1 VLKRTQVLREIASRI
16 VEIDRPHPIRVAID
30 GVDAAGKTTLA
41 RELAPLIEGYGRT
54 VVRASIDGFHNPA
67 SIRYQRGTTSSE
79 GYYQDSFDYRALVEL
94 LLTPLGPGG
103 ALQYRSAIFDYK
115 ADSGVQ
121 VPLEAAEANT
131 VLLFDGIF
139 LLRPEL
145 REHWD
150 FIVFIEASFDVT
162 LARAITRDL
171 GLFGS
176 AEEIRRRFELRYTP
190 GQKIYL
196 EECRPKERATVVVDN
211 NDPWMPVIL
220 KRTTSEGW

>member
-1 VLKRTQVLREIASRI
+1 V
-16 VEIDRPHPIRVAID
+16 
-30 GVDAAGKTTLA
+30 
-41 RELAPLIEGYGRT
+41 PLIEGYGRT

-115 ADSGVQ
+115 ADSEVQ

-162 LARAITRDL
+162 LARAIKRDL
-171 GLFGS
+171 GLFG
-176 AEEIRRRFELRYTP
+176 ALKRYADGLNYGIP
-190 GQKIYL
+190 GPKIYL
-196 EECRPKERATVVVDN
+196 EECRPKESYSCR
-211 NDPWMPVIL
+211 I
-220 KRTTSEGW
+220 TTTHGCR

>member
-1 VLKRTQVLREIASRI
+1 VLKRAQVLREIASRI
-16 VEIDRPHPIRVAID
+16 VDIDRPHPIRVAID

-41 RELAPLIEGYGRT
+41 RELVPLIEGYGRT

-115 ADSGVQ
+115 SDSEVQ
-121 VPLEAAEANT
+121 APLEAAEANT

-162 LARAITRDL
+162 LARAIRRDL
-171 GLFGS
+171 GLLGS

-220 KRTTSEGW
+220 KRATSEGW

>member
-1 VLKRTQVLREIASRI
+1 VLKRAQVLREIASRI
-16 VEIDRPHPIRVAID
+16 VDIDRPHPIRVAID

-41 RELAPLIEGYGRT
+41 RELVPLIEGYGRT

-115 ADSGVQ
+115 SDSEVQ
-121 VPLEAAEANT
+121 APLEAAEANT

-162 LARAITRDL
+162 LARAIRRDL
-171 GLFGS
+171 GLLGS

-220 KRTTSEGW
+220 KRATS